1 MRNLGL
7 GELSADS
14 KEKYVAIAVALA
26 GEQELL
32 TLLRSRLRRMMQE
45 SPLMDSSAYM
55 RDVEELYRN
64 LLETEKG

>member
-64 LLETEKG
+64 LLEAEKG